1 MAVLETLRRAP
12 RLASQAARVVGT
24 GLAFGAF
31 GVGGVLLA
39 VTLFPLARRL
49 PGTPQERALRPQRL
63 IRHAFRVFV
72 GLMRGL
78 GLIRVSTRG
87 LERLGEP
94 GPRLVVANHPTLIDV
109 VLLVAHMPQA
119 DCVVKRE
126 AWSNPFLRVVVDG
139 VGYVPND
146 AGNALIEAC
155 VERLRA
161 GRTLLLFPEG
171 TRSPRGGLGVFHR
184 GAAHIALRAR
194 CEILPVVIRCTPP
207 TLGRGE
213 PWYKVPERRVEFDLV
228 AHDSIGPR
236 GLGDKAPAL
245 AARELT
251 ASLREFFARELSHQ
265 GCALV
270 AA

>member
-1 MAVLETLRRAP
+1 MAVLEMLCRAS

-24 GLAFGAF
+24 GVAFGAF

-39 VTLFPLARRL
+39 VTLFPLVRLL

-63 IRHAFRVFV
+63 MRHAFRVFI
-72 GLMRGL
+72 GLMSAL

-87 LERLGEP
+87 LERLAEP

-109 VLLVAHMPQA
+109 ILLVAHMPQA

-155 VERLRA
+155 VDRIRA

-194 CEILPVVIRCTPP
+194 CEIVPVVIRCTPP

-213 PWYKVPERRVEFDLV
+213 AWYKVPDRRVQLDVIAREPI
-228 AHDSIGPR
+228 APC

-251 ASLREFFARELSHQ
+251 ASLRELFARELSHH
-265 GCALV
+265 GYDRV